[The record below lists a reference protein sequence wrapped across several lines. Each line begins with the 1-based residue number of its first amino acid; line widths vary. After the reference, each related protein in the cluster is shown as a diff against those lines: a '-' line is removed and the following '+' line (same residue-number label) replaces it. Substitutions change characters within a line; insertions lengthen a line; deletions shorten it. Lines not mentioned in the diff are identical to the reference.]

1 MREELLTSIFCL
13 ITYLCFAC
21 SAKADNI
28 FASIFLC
35 VVGITVFFTYPVI
48 LKRLNNR
55 K

>member
-1 MREELLTSIFCL
+1 MRKELLTSIFCL
-13 ITYLCFAC
+13 ITYLCFAW

-28 FASIFLC
+28 LVSILLC
-35 VVGITVFFTYPVI
+35 VVGATVFFTYPVI